1 LDRYVFVTGAG
12 RRLGFEITKH
22 LLQQGY
28 GVIANYRTTAE
39 HLLQLQA
46 DNPQYTKCLVLCQAD
61 LIKDFQRVE
70 EVFQRLGERMAGCI
84 HSASLFFQG
93 NIFDD
98 SVYQK
103 MYAIHCDIPRRL
115 TALFV
120 EKGRS
125 GFVIHLVDG
134 NILRL
139 NKKYQAYRTS
149 KLFLEE
155 LIRQMAFA
163 AAPDVRVN
171 GIAPGTVLPPVSS
184 GDDGYSA
191 ADSLAFS
198 RHSVSVEDIIRGVGY
213 LLHSPAVTG
222 EILHIDGGVRC
233 Q

>member
-1 LDRYVFVTGAG
+1 MNRYVFVTGAG

-61 LIKDFQRVE
+61 LIKDFQRVV
-70 EVFQRLGERMAGCI
+70 EVFQHWGERMAGCI

-93 NIFDD
+93 DIFDD
-98 SVYQK
+98 SAYQK

-125 GFVIHLVDG
+125 GFVTHLVDA
-134 NILRL
+134 NIARL

-149 KLFLEE
+149 KLILEE

-171 GIAPGTVLPPVSS
+171 GISPGTVLPPVSS
-184 GDDGYSA
+184 AYDGYIA
-191 ADSLAFS
+191 ADNKAFTQY
-198 RHSVSVEDIIRGVGY
+198 SVSVNDILEGVIY
-213 LLHSPAVTG
+213 LMNTCSVTG
-222 EILHIDGGVRC
+222 EILHIDGGVHCR
-233 Q
+233 